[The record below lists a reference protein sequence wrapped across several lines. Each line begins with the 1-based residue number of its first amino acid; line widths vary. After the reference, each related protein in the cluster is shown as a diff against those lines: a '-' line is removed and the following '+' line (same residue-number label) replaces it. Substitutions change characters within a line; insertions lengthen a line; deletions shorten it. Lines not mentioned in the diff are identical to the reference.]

1 MRKFWSHIH
10 ECLRIDIRSL
20 ANDRSAYLCRRHS
33 FDRTYDFRL
42 GGIIIRV
49 VQRDAAAWS
58 SSCQKNGFALGRE
71 SREQLL
77 KKVSRVAD
85 HPSISSPFGFPYATL
100 IFVSFHSTLS
110 SLAPSLGEL
119 KEAWVRTCLEKFQE
133 GSSLAWLENGHQAC
147 NATYSPGNFRS
158 KNPLLYFDSYY
169 FIISLVILL
178 KDIYMG

>member
-1 MRKFWSHIH
+1 MRVRKFWSHIH

-20 ANDRSAYLCRRHS
+20 ANDCSVYLCGRRS

-42 GGIIIRV
+42 GGIIIRI

-77 KKVSRVAD
+77 EKVAD
-85 HPSISSPFGFPYATL
+85 HPSISSPFGFPHATL
-100 IFVSFHSTLS
+100 IFVSFHSALS

-133 GSSLAWLENGHQAC
+133 GFSIAWLENGHHAC
-147 NATYSPGNFRS
+147 NATYSPENFFRS
-158 KNPLLYFDSYY
+158 MNPLLYFDSHY
-169 FIISLVILL
+169 FIIS
-178 KDIYMG
+178 